1 MELTSLVINQVFIMF
16 LLIAT
21 GYLCNKL
28 KLISAE
34 VNKNLSGLV
43 LYLISPALII
53 SSYQIEFK
61 AELLYGLIFS
71 FVLALV
77 SMILA
82 AVLGQ
87 VLIRSKQKDDATIE
101 RFVVVYSN
109 CGFMGIPLV
118 NSIYGA
124 EGVFYVTAYVTVF
137 NLLVWTHGV
146 MLMKGELNLKG
157 MLTVFKAPAIIATV
171 AGIILFVARIS
182 LPSGVLSAVNYI
194 GNMNTPMAMIVA
206 GATIAQTKIGKALLK
221 PRIYYTSAIRLLL
234 VPVVTLLLFKAL
246 PINSTIVLT
255 IVLAAACPAAAMVT
269 LFSLNYNKN
278 SLYASELF
286 AVSTLLSAI
295 TLPLIVFLS
304 GIL

>member
-28 KLISAE
+28 NLISAQT
-34 VNKNLSGLV
+34 NKSLSGLV
-43 LYLISPALII
+43 LNLISPALII

-61 AELLYGLIFS
+61 TELLHGLIIS
-71 FVLALV
+71 FL
-77 SMILA
+77 LA
-82 AVLGQ
+82 AASMLLSVVLGQ
-87 VLIRSKQKDDATIE
+87 VLIRGKQKDDAAIE

-124 EGVFYVTAYVTVF
+124 EGVFYVTAYITVF

-157 MLTVFKAPAIIATV
+157 VLAVFKAPAIIATIL
-171 AGIILFVARIS
+171 GIILFVARIS
-182 LPSGVLSAVNYI
+182 LPGGILSAINYI
-194 GNMNTPMAMIVA
+194 GSMNTPMAMIVA

-234 VPVVTLLLFKAL
+234 VPAATLVLFKAL
-246 PINSTIVLT
+246 PVNSTIILTVVLT
-255 IVLAAACPAAAMVT
+255 AACPAGAMVT

-278 SLYASELF
+278 SLYASEIF
-286 AVSTLLSAI
+286 AVSTLLSAF
-295 TLPLIVFLS
+295 TLPLIVFVS
-304 GIL
+304 GMI